1 MLEYQD
7 EMQKMVILADC
18 DVTRGE
24 KYTVMNKVC
33 FACIELNFI
42 CFVRRFLM
50 PNFKLKS
57 F

>member
-18 DVTRGE
+18 DVTLGE

-42 CFVRRFLM
+42 CFTRRLLM